1 LERRT
6 PLLGI
11 VEVLRCVEGKEH
23 FHMIKRLM
31 VKPLDSELEENP
43 CGVALWTVVGR
54 RLRQRR
60 MELGLDIDHVA
71 RKVGISPTVYANY
84 ELGIQTPASQLA
96 QIADLFDVPV
106 VWFFQDVG
114 GEEKVRPPA
123 ASPAVYR
130 VATAEYRVQALT
142 DAFRKLDLE
151 GQQHLLAIS
160 KALSQSNPR
169 AAKGGLRD

>member
-1 LERRT
+1 
-6 PLLGI
+6 LGV

-31 VKPLDSELEENP
+31 VKPLDSELEANP
-43 CGVALWTVVGR
+43 CGSALWTVVGR
-54 RLRQRR
+54 RLRRR
-60 MELGLDIDHVA
+60 RTELDLDIDHVA
-71 RKVGISPTVYANY
+71 RTIGISPTVYANY
-84 ELGIQTPASQLA
+84 ELGVQTPASQLA
-96 QIADLFDVPV
+96 EIADLFDVPV

-114 GEEKVRPPA
+114 IEEKAAPPV

-130 VATAEYRVQALT
+130 VATVEFRIQALA

-160 KALSQSNPR
+160 RALSQPSPQS
-169 AAKGGLRD
+169 AES